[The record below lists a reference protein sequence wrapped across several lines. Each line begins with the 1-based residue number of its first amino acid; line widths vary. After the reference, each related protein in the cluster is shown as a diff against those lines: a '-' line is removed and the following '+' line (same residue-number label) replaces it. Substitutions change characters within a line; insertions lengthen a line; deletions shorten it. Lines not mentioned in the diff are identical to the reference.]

1 MTELKERVDA
11 DLLQFLINIG
21 LVGVEKNLFKE
32 ARAIFEAVAQARPE
46 SMEVKLVHSLALVL
60 MGDFVQGGQLASKV
74 LDKHKG
80 NELAKSILA
89 LSLMCTKQETEA
101 VPLAKNIL
109 KFGKDENAKQFAQQ
123 VLAMQKDKILPLQDL
138 QTEQLA
144 SVTQ

>member
-11 DLLQFLINIG
+11 DLLQFLITIG

-32 ARAIFEAVAQARPE
+32 ARLIFEAVAQARPE

-74 LDKHKG
+74 LEKHKG
-80 NELAKSILA
+80 NELAKSLLA
-89 LSLMCTKQETEA
+89 LSLMCTQQEAKA

-109 KFGKDENAKQFAQQ
+109 NSGKDENAKQFAQQ

-138 QTEQLA
+138 QKEQLA
-144 SVTQ
+144 NVSQ

>member
-1 MTELKERVDA
+1 MMELKEKVDA

-21 LVGVEKNLFKE
+21 LMGVEKNLFKE
-32 ARAIFEAVAQARPE
+32 AKAIFSAVAQARPE

-74 LDKHKG
+74 LEKYKD

-89 LSLMCTKQETEA
+89 LSLMCMKQDTEA
-101 VPLAKNIL
+101 IPLAQSLL

-123 VLAMQKDKILPLQDL
+123 VIAMQTNKVLPLEDL
-138 QTEQLA
+138 QKEQLA
-144 SVTQ
+144 NVTQ

>member
-1 MTELKERVDA
+1 MTELKERVDG
-11 DLLQFLINIG
+11 DLLQFLINMG

-32 ARAIFEAVAQARPE
+32 ARPIFEAVAQARPE

-74 LDKHKG
+74 LDKHKD

-89 LSLMCTKQETEA
+89 LSLMCTKQEAEA

-109 KFGKDENAKQFAQQ
+109 QSGKDENAKQFAQQ

-138 QTEQLA
+138 QKEQLA

>member
-1 MTELKERVDA
+1 MTELKERVEA

-74 LDKHKG
+74 LEKHKG

-101 VPLAKNIL
+101 VPLAKTL
-109 KFGKDENAKQFAQQ
+109 LQSGKDENAKQFAQQ
-123 VLAMQKDKILPLQDL
+123 VLAMQKDKVLPLQDL
-138 QTEQLA
+138 QKEQLA
-144 SVTQ
+144 NVTQ

>member
-1 MTELKERVDA
+1 MTELKEKVDA

-32 ARAIFEAVAQARPE
+32 ARGIFEAVAQARPE

-74 LDKHKG
+74 LEKYKG

-89 LSLMCTKQETEA
+89 LSLMCTKQEAEA
-101 VPLAKNIL
+101 VPLAKSL
-109 KFGKDENAKQFAQQ
+109 LQSGKDENAKQFAQQ
-123 VLAMQKDKILPLQDL
+123 VLAMQKDKVLPLQDL
-138 QTEQLA
+138 QKEQLA

>member
-1 MTELKERVDA
+1 MTELKERVEA

-74 LDKHKG
+74 LEKYKG

-89 LSLMCTKQETEA
+89 LSLMCTKQEAEA
-101 VPLAKNIL
+101 VPLAKSL
-109 KFGKDENAKQFAQQ
+109 LQSGKDENAKQFAQQ
-123 VLAMQKDKILPLQDL
+123 VLSMQKDKVLPLQDL
-138 QTEQLA
+138 QKEQLA
-144 SVTQ
+144 NVTQ

>member
-1 MTELKERVDA
+1 MTELKEKVDA

-60 MGDFVQGGQLASKV
+60 MGDFIQGGQLASKV
-74 LDKHKG
+74 LEKHKG

-89 LSLMCTKQETEA
+89 LSLMCTKQEAEA
-101 VPLAKNIL
+101 VPLAKSL
-109 KFGKDENAKQFAQQ
+109 LQSGKDENAKQFAQQ
-123 VLAMQKDKILPLQDL
+123 VLSMQKDKVLPLQDL
-138 QTEQLA
+138 QKEQLA
-144 SVTQ
+144 NVTQ

>member
-138 QTEQLA
+138 QKEQLA